1 MNPVLEILAE
11 EIANPK
17 IRFVFPSETASSLW
31 ARKACLFTGIRSIAL
46 DRFLAWDRFK
56 EKVVRAE
63 VRGRRPVSGVIRRL
77 FAETLIKKNASFVK
91 AGGCSGTAAADFAE
105 AAGGGPDGGNGKTDF
120 PFRFLVPPA
129 FAEEGTVFTMSLAAL
144 LPSLAL
150 WESKRAQAAA
160 CRNDDEDCD
169 LELIKRE
176 YAAFLEGHELFEP
189 SWEKPPLRDEEHR
202 YIIFFPEAIDDF
214 DEYEALLTASPVRL
228 VHAGEEASGSATGDG
243 VSADTGLVLPDS
255 GGILRL
261 YDSAR
266 EEIRSAVLEIRRF
279 HEEGKIPYEEMAISV
294 PGLEDMEPY
303 LLRELSLYNVPFH
316 RHWGQ
321 PLGEYG
327 AGRLFALIGGCT
339 ANNFSFSSLKALV
352 LNDHLPWRYPEL
364 NRALIEFGIRN
375 NCVSGYTEKGRFV
388 DIWTEAFRTGPEKG
402 LGRYYTELKSALKSI
417 AASSSF
423 TEIRNRYFAF
433 RGRIRKTL
441 ENPAVEGR
449 GYKSSEQDSE
459 RFAGQNAGHPVPRE
473 DWSQGEGFFSGD
485 KTSNEGNAVLAR
497 CIEELSALIQLEEEY
512 PELIPASPFA
522 FYLSI
527 LQGQQYVPQRSEAG
541 VNIFRYRVAA
551 AAPFSCH
558 FLLNASQDAAT
569 VLYQPLRFLRQDK
582 RSRLGLVDTDA
593 SASFFRLYRLRGWGV
608 FSPYTRISASRENFS
623 GWAIPHSY
631 FAGNTLEAL
640 PPPPDPFAEERAWWA
655 GLHAASSVTASSM
668 TDTAETGGTAAGTG
682 GNDNTFPAK
691 LFPVQQEGFKRWQTV
706 LERNFPPGR
715 FNLFQAS
722 FPVTGPCHQ
731 LLRERIAARQYDE
744 SGRLIKVSATA
755 DLNPFFTCPAFW
767 FYRKILGLKPFSLE
781 AQLLDDASL
790 GLLYHEILRNLFC
803 EIREQD
809 GFFQSAHID
818 DYRSRLVRITA
829 LAARQYRA
837 FQGPLAVPLL
847 VSQSAAIVKKLSVL
861 LKTEAKYF
869 DGYTVGA
876 LEQRLCVEQGGML
889 LNGIIDRI
897 SVSPGDEAV
906 IIDYKTGG
914 SHSKKAST
922 GTEDDDLSDFQ
933 IPLYI
938 KLYEEQTGLR
948 TAGACFMIINSHDIT
963 AVVGSPG
970 RKRGHTREEYQK
982 TLDALEKKLEQ
993 FRRSVE
999 ELDVAPRTFSLKNC
1013 LDCDYRTLCR
1023 TSFSLNVPAREAVHV
1038 R

>member
-11 EIANPK
+11 EIANPRV
-17 IRFVFPSETASSLW
+17 RFVFPSETASSLW
-31 ARKACLFTGIRSIAL
+31 ARKACLFTGTRSIAL

-63 VRGRRPVSGVIRRL
+63 VRGRRPVSGVVRRL
-77 FAETLIKKNASFVK
+77 FAEAMIKKNAALVKTGGHSGPAGETGK
-91 AGGCSGTAAADFAE
+91 AG
-105 AAGGGPDGGNGKTDF
+105 F
-120 PFRFLVPPA
+120 PFRSLVPPA
-129 FAEEGTVFTMSLAAL
+129 FAAEGAVFAVSLAAL
-144 LPSLAL
+144 LPSLAF

-160 CRNDDEDCD
+160 YRNDDEDHD
-169 LELIKRE
+169 LELIKGE
-176 YAAFLEGHELFEP
+176 YAAFLDRYELFEP
-189 SWEKPPLRDEEHR
+189 SWEKPPLRDREHS

-214 DEYEALLTASPVRL
+214 DEYEALLTVPPVRL
-228 VHAGEEASGSATGDG
+228 VHAGKEAPGPAAEDG
-243 VSADTGLVLPDS
+243 VSADTGLVPPGS
-255 GGILRL
+255 GGTLGL
-261 YDSAR
+261 YNSAR

-279 HEEGKIPYEEMAISV
+279 HEEEKIPYEEMAISV

-316 RHWGQ
+316 RHSGQ
-321 PLGEYG
+321 SLGEYG

-339 ANNFSFSSLKALV
+339 ANNFSFSSLKALI

-375 NCVSGYTEKGRFV
+375 NCVSGYAEGGRFV
-388 DIWTEAFRTGPEKG
+388 DVWTGAFRTSAEKS
-402 LGRYYTELKSALKSI
+402 LGRYYAGLKSALRSI

-423 TEIRNRYFAF
+423 TEIRSRYFAF
-433 RGRIRKTL
+433 RGRIWKTREEPAL
-441 ENPAVEGR
+441 EGS
-449 GYKSSEQDSE
+449 GHGSSEQ
-459 RFAGQNAGHPVPRE
+459 AGGRAAGPLPSWE
-473 DWSQGEGFFSGD
+473 AWSRGDGFFSGD
-485 KTSNEGNAVLAR
+485 KVSGEGNAVLAR

-512 PELIPASPFA
+512 PGLIPASPLA

-527 LQGQQYVPQRSEAG
+527 LQGQQYVPQRREAG

-582 RSRLGLVDTDA
+582 RSRLGLADTDA
-593 SASFFRLYRLRGWGV
+593 SASFFRLYRLRGWRS
-608 FSPYTRISASRENFS
+608 FRPYTRISASRESFS

-631 FAGNTLEAL
+631 FAGNTIEA
-640 PPPPDPFAEERAWWA
+640 PPPPADPFIEERAWWT
-655 GLHAASSVTASSM
+655 GLHEASMPAASIPA
-668 TDTAETGGTAAGTG
+668 AETGGAAGNG
-682 GNDNTFPAK
+682 GGHTFPAK
-691 LFPVQQEGFKRWQTV
+691 LFPVQQEGFRRWQAA
-706 LERNFPPGR
+706 LGGSFPPRR
-715 FNLFQAS
+715 FNLLQAP
-722 FPVTGPCHQ
+722 FPASGPCRQ
-731 LLRERIAARQYDE
+731 LLRKRMAARQYDE
-744 SGRLIKVSATA
+744 PGRLIKVSATA
-755 DLNPFFTCPAFW
+755 DLNPFFMCPAFW
-767 FYRKILGLKPFSLE
+767 FYRKILCLEPFSLE

-790 GLLYHEILRNLFC
+790 GLLYHEILRNLFY

-809 GFFQSAHID
+809 GSFQSAHID

-829 LAARQYRA
+829 LAARQYQA

-847 VSQSAAIVKKLSVL
+847 VSQSAAIVKRLSVL

-869 DGYTVGA
+869 DGYTVEA
-876 LEQRLCVEQGGML
+876 LERRLCLEQGGML

-922 GTEDDDLSDFQ
+922 GTEDDGLSDFQ

-938 KLYEEQTGLR
+938 KLYEEQTGLK
-948 TAGACFMIINSHDIT
+948 TAGACFMIINSHDIA

-970 RKRGHTREEYQK
+970 RKRGHTRDEYQK
-982 TLDALEKKLEQ
+982 TLDTLEKKLEQ

-999 ELDVAPRTFSLKNC
+999 GMDFAPRTFSLKNC

-1023 TSFSLNVPAREAVHV
+1023 TGFFLNVPPREAAYV

>member
-1 MNPVLEILAE
+1 MNPVLKILAE
-11 EIANPK
+11 EIADPK

-77 FAETLIKKNASFVK
+77 FAETLIKKNAAFVK
-91 AGGCSGTAAADFAE
+91 V
-105 AAGGGPDGGNGKTDF
+105 GGGPDGGTGETDF
-120 PFRFLVPPA
+120 PFRFLVPPD
-129 FAEEGTVFTMSLAAL
+129 FAEEGTAFAMSLAAL
-144 LPSLAL
+144 LPSLAF

-160 CRNDDEDCD
+160 CRNDDEDRD

-176 YAAFLEGHELFEP
+176 YTAFLDGHELFEP
-189 SWEKPPLRDEEHR
+189 SWEKPPLRDKKHN

-214 DEYEALLTASPVRL
+214 DEYEALLTVPPIRL
-228 VHAGEEASGSATGDG
+228 VHAGEEVSGPAAEDG
-243 VSADTGLVLPDS
+243 VPADTGLIPPNS
-255 GGILRL
+255 GGTLWI
-261 YDSAR
+261 YNSAR
-266 EEIRSAVLEIRRF
+266 EELRSAVLEIRRF

-294 PGLEDMEPY
+294 PGLEDIEPY

-316 RHWGQ
+316 RHSGQ

-327 AGRLFALIGGCT
+327 AGRLFSLIGGCT

-375 NCVSGYTEKGRFV
+375 NCVSGYTEEGRFV
-388 DIWTEAFRTGPEKG
+388 DIWTEAFRIGTEKS

-423 TEIRNRYFAF
+423 AEIRSRYFAF
-433 RGRIRKTL
+433 RGRIRKTR

-449 GYKSSEQDSE
+449 GYGSSEQGIG
-459 RFAGQNAGHPVPRE
+459 RFTGQNTEHFISWE
-473 DWSQGEGFFSGD
+473 DWSRGEGFFSGE
-485 KTSNEGNAVLAR
+485 KTSSEGNAVLAR
-497 CIEELSALIQLEEEY
+497 CIEELSVLIQLEEEY

-582 RSRLGLVDTDA
+582 RSRFGLADTDA
-593 SASFFRLYRLRGWGV
+593 SASFFRLYQLRGWGA
-608 FSPYTRISASRENFS
+608 FRPYTRISASRESFS

-631 FAGNTLEAL
+631 FAGNTLEA
-640 PPPPDPFAEERAWWA
+640 PPPSADPFTAERTWWA
-655 GLHAASSVTASSM
+655 GLHTASSM
-668 TDTAETGGTAAGTG
+668 TDTAETGGAAAGAS
-682 GNDNTFPAK
+682 GNGNTFPVK
-691 LFPVQQEGFKRWQTV
+691 LFPVQQEGFKRWQAT

-715 FNLFQAS
+715 FNLLRTS
-722 FPVTGPCHQ
+722 FPVAGPCHQ
-731 LLRERIAARQYDE
+731 LLRERIATRQYDE
-744 SGRLIKVSATA
+744 SGRLIKISATA

-781 AQLLDDASL
+781 AQLLDDTSL
-790 GLLYHEILRNLFC
+790 GLLYHEILKNLFC

-809 GFFQSAHID
+809 GSFQSAHID
-818 DYRSRLVRITA
+818 NYRSWLVRITA
-829 LAARQYRA
+829 LAARQYQA

-847 VSQSAAIVKKLSVL
+847 ISQSAAIVKRLSVL

-876 LEQRLCVEQGGML
+876 LEQRLCLEQEGML

-897 SVSPGDEAV
+897 SVSPGDEVV

-970 RKRGHTREEYQK
+970 RKRGHTRDEYQK
-982 TLDALEKKLEQ
+982 TLDTLEKKLEQ

-999 ELDVAPRTFSLKNC
+999 ELDIAPGTFNLKDC
-1013 LDCDYRTLCR
+1013 LDCDYKTLCR
-1023 TSFSLNVPAREAVHV
+1023 TSFSLNVPAKEAVHV